1 MSFVLFVACPIHC
14 IAPTTNAT
22 QYHHQCHHTIPPQ
35 LPSTSLR
42 CNPRTKCIL
51 VPPIPHPPTHK
62 GLITKQGVAVN
73 FTGGAQGLAI
83 LAVTNAQYRD
93 SIVFSGLIEDT
104 KDRFLSKGYMWSSA
118 SAGSLSKK
126 FKGDLSDLCKE
137 YDDEKSKNKIA
148 RLREQVGV
156 VQQTMQTNISK
167 ALDNLESTESL
178 EASSE
183 NLVASS
189 EAFHRGAKKL
199 AWKEWLMLMK
209 MRFLIFLVFVVIIG
223 IIIAVVCADNAC
235 AAKDDPGTGG
245 GAVAAGPAAS
255 ANRL

>member
-1 MSFVLFVACPIHC
+1 MP
-14 IAPTTNAT
+14 PNAT
-22 QYHHQCHHTIPPQ
+22 H
-35 LPSTSLR
+35 LPSFQYPHQMHSCT
-42 CNPRTKCIL
+42 ID
-51 VPPIPHPPTHK
+51 PPSARNPPTQK

-156 VQQTMQTNISK
+156 VQQTMQSNISK

-189 EAFHRGAKKL
+189 EAFHRGAKKIGLERMVDVDENALL
-199 AWKEWLMLMK
+199 ALFGLCRDYLYYHCGCMC
-209 MRFLIFLVFVVIIG
+209 RQ
-223 IIIAVVCADNAC
+223 
-235 AAKDDPGTGG
+235 
-245 GAVAAGPAAS
+245 
-255 ANRL
+255 RLCSQR

>member
-1 MSFVLFVACPIHC
+1 MPRNT
-14 IAPTTNAT
+14 TTNAT
-22 QYHHQCHHTIPPQ
+22 TQYHHHCHPMPP
-35 LPSTSLR
+35 TSLR

>member
-1 MSFVLFVACPIHC
+1 MAKNLQNILYLAIIRVDGQFIVAAYGKPEYADTAAQVVN
-14 IAPTTNAT
+14 APAF
-22 QYHHQCHHTIPPQ
+22 
-35 LPSTSLR
+35 
-42 CNPRTKCIL
+42 RTKVSTGQRIR
-51 VPPIPHPPTHK
+51 
-62 GLITKQGVAVN
+62 LITKQGVAVN

-235 AAKDDPGTGG
+235 AAKEDPGTGG